1 MRGNMA
7 DQVFECPFC
16 HRKFRVPG
24 DATTKQ
30 ILCPHCTQIVD
41 LPRLPKAVS
50 EITPSQGDE
59 STDSVSVDAIVTEC
73 PTCAGAFRVLPSMLH
88 QWVACPHCH
97 ARLQIVPPQN
107 PAEAAESA
115 LSPPLE
121 TPSPPQLPTRI
132 SASAATSATALDPEL
147 EKLLPPKFLVPG
159 SHQHSAKSLSETHVI
174 LPDAHGGFK
183 KLDTSVRQINF
194 AGQAVS
200 ITRLPPSTKR
210 RRRTIRSIILFTL
223 CGIILLVA
231 FYVLSR

>member
-1 MRGNMA
+1 MA

-41 LPRLPKAVS
+41 LPRSPNAAS

-59 STDSVSVDAIVTEC
+59 STDSDCVEAIVTEC
-73 PTCAGAFRVLPSMLH
+73 PTCAGAFRVLPSMMH

-97 ARLQIVPPQN
+97 SRLQIVPPEK
-107 PAEAAESA
+107 PAEPAGSA
-115 LSPPLE
+115 LGPLLE

-132 SASAATSATALDPEL
+132 SASAATSVTALDPEL
-147 EKLLPPKFLVPG
+147 EKLLPPKFLVPN
-159 SHQHSAKSLSETHVI
+159 SPQRSTKSLAATHVI
-174 LPDAHGGFK
+174 LPDALGGFTT
-183 KLDTSVRQINF
+183 LDTAVRQINI
-194 AGQAVS
+194 AGQTVS

-210 RRRTIRSIILFTL
+210 RRRTIRSIILFTI
-223 CGIILLVA
+223 CGLILLVV